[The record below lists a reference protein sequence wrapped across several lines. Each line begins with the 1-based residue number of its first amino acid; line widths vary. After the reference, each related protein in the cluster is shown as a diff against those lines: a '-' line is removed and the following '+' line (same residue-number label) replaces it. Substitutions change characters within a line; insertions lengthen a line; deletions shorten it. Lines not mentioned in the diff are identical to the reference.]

1 MRALRARLQR
11 PIEEN
16 VVTQLQITDR
26 EKRLTIAAI
35 MIVFLLSALDQT
47 IVSTA
52 MPRIIAE
59 LHGLEMYSWTATAYM
74 LTSTIM
80 VPIYGKLGDL
90 YGRKIILIVG
100 VSIFLLG
107 SALCGLAG
115 EFGDLPIL
123 GGGMVQLIVF
133 RAVQGLGSGALFSG
147 AFATIA
153 DLYPPR
159 ERGRVMGLFGAV
171 FGLASVA
178 GPAIGGFFTDHGSV
192 HLLGHDVA
200 GWRWVFYVNLPIGL
214 VSLFMLF
221 FKMKRTNFS
230 SGGRVDY
237 WGALFLVGAFVPLLL
252 ALTWGGHAHAWNSVR
267 IVGLF
272 AMFFIC
278 LAIFIGVERKFSDP
292 IMPMSLLKNRTFA
305 ITNAASFVINMAFL
319 GVVMFMPLYMQLVLG
334 VSATNSGFSLLPLML
349 GIIASSIASGR
360 WVSHSGHYKPL
371 MIAGCVILVIG
382 VLLLTQIGPDTTLL
396 QINWRLLVLG
406 VGLGPL
412 QSLYSL
418 ASQNAAPLSQ
428 IGIATSSSQFFRQIG
443 STVGIAIFGTVL
455 THNLAIELP
464 KRLPNVPGMETEQVD
479 LGHMQAR
486 AMEPGNLRA
495 EIDTVL
501 ATQFAVIER
510 AYKGDADAAAAVLR
524 NPQVPE
530 SVKQRVQVLSAA
542 PDAQSSAATTQEL
555 AGIKQGLATFAES
568 LAKRFERAIKEG
580 FSAAIVSMLQGALW
594 IVGLGLLITLFVPV
608 LPLRDQGPT
617 KPSGPDSQAP
627 QPAAA

>member
-1 MRALRARLQR
+1 M
-11 PIEEN
+11 
-16 VVTQLQITDR
+16 TQLQITDR

-115 EFGDLPIL
+115 EFGDLPVL

-133 RAVQGLGSGALFSG
+133 RAIQGLGSGALFSG

-153 DLYPPR
+153 DLYAPR

-214 VSLFMLF
+214 VSLFMLS

-237 WGALFLVGAFVPLLL
+237 WGALFLVTAFVPLLL
-252 ALTWGGHAHAWNSVR
+252 ALTWGGHAHAWDSPR
-267 IVGLF
+267 IVTLF
-272 AMFFIC
+272 ATFVISLGVFI
-278 LAIFIGVERKFSDP
+278 AVERKFSDP
-292 IMPMSLLKNRTFA
+292 IMPMSLLQNPTFA
-305 ITNAASFVINMAFL
+305 VTNAASFVINMAFL

-349 GIIASSIASGR
+349 GIIIASIASGR

-371 MIAGCVILVIG
+371 MIAGCVTLVIG
-382 VLLLTQIGPDTTLL
+382 VIFLTQIGPDTTLF
-396 QINWRLLVLG
+396 QINWRLLILG

-412 QSLYSL
+412 QSLYGL
-418 ASQNAAPLSQ
+418 AAQNAAPLSQ
-428 IGIATSSSQFFRQIG
+428 LGIATSGSQFFRQIG

-464 KRLPNVPGMETEQVD
+464 KRLPSVPGMSSEHVD

-486 AMEPGNLRA
+486 AMEPGNLRT
-495 EIDTVL
+495 EIDAAL
-501 ATQFAVIER
+501 LKQYEVIER
-510 AYKGDADAAAAVLR
+510 AYQGDPSAAAEVMSSS
-524 NPQVPE
+524 QVPDAI
-530 SVKQRVQVLSAA
+530 KQRVQAA
-542 PDAQSSAATTQEL
+542 FASPTAHTSEATAQEL
-555 AGIKQGLATFAES
+555 ARIKQAMNGIGEGLAKSFG
-568 LAKRFERAIKEG
+568 RAIKEG

-594 IVGLGLLITLFVPV
+594 IVALGLLITLFVPV
-608 LPLRDQGPT
+608 LPLRDRGPP
-617 KPSGPDSQAP
+617 KPPE
-627 QPAAA
+627 PAAA

>member
-1 MRALRARLQR
+1 VTAP
-11 PIEEN
+11 PIS
-16 VVTQLQITDR
+16 DR

-115 EFGDLPIL
+115 EFGDLPVL
-123 GGGMVQLIVF
+123 GSGMVQLIVF

-178 GPAIGGFFTDHGSV
+178 GPAIGGFFTDQGPT
-192 HLLGHDVA
+192 HLFGYEFA

-214 VSLFMLF
+214 VSLFMLI
-221 FKMKRTNFS
+221 FKMKRTNHAS
-230 SGGRVDY
+230 HGRVDY
-237 WGALFLVGAFVPLLL
+237 WGAMFLIAAFVPLLL
-252 ALTWGGHAHAWNSVR
+252 ALTWGGHSYAWDSPR

-272 AMFFIC
+272 AMFAVS
-278 LAIFIGVERKFSDP
+278 LAIFIAVEARFSDP
-292 IMPMSLLKNRTFA
+292 IMPPSLLRNRTFA
-305 ITNAASFVINMAFL
+305 ITNAAGFVISMAFL

-349 GIIASSIASGR
+349 GIIFSSIASGR
-360 WVSHSGHYKPL
+360 FVTKTGRYKPV
-371 MIAGCVILVIG
+371 MIAGCVALFVG
-382 VLLLTQIGPDTTLL
+382 VVCLTKIGPDTTLMQL
-396 QINWRLLVLG
+396 NWRLLV
-406 VGLGPL
+406 VGLGLGPV

-418 ASQNAAPLSQ
+418 AAQNAAPLNQ
-428 IGIATSSSQFFRQIG
+428 VGIVTSNSQFFRQIG
-443 STVGIAIFGTVL
+443 STVGIAIFGTIL
-455 THNLAIELP
+455 THNLVQELP
-464 KRLPNVPGMETEQVD
+464 GRLPRVPGMSEQID
-479 LGHMQAR
+479 LGHMQSR
-486 AMEPGNLRA
+486 AMNPGSLRG
-495 EIDTVL
+495 EIDAAVREQY
-501 ATQFAVIER
+501 ATIER
-510 AYKGDADAAAAVLR
+510 AYRGDAAAVADVIR
-524 NPQVPE
+524 NPRVPDAI
-530 SVKQRVQVLSAA
+530 KQRVQIAADAHADAVDAAQAAAISQDLARIQQALSAYA
-542 PDAQSSAATTQEL
+542 D
-555 AGIKQGLATFAES
+555 K
-568 LAKRFERAIKEG
+568 LAKDFERGIKEG

-594 IVGLGLLITLFVPV
+594 IVGLGFLITLFVPV
-608 LPLRDQGPT
+608 LPLRDRETLP
-617 KPSGPDSQAP
+617 PAP
-627 QPAAA
+627 EPAK